1 MNISFDSREQ
11 LVGRAA
17 AERPNCCS
25 SPQIQHLIVLYA
37 QKAVSAER
45 QLAQYIQECDSL
57 RRRLEVAEK
66 RLLEHHSLD
75 NGPYVLK
82 MPKAIHARACASKV
96 ELGIEQPAERIL
108 SLLRSILFL
117 PAAEVAPA
125 EHAEV
130 QTCREQILL
139 CMEKMAEYPSVEKE
153 MFASLHNWS
162 RENME
167 IDILALMETLQK
179 ACRNVTESLSNEDG
193 DPRGMHNPTSIIE
206 TLVQTCERMKSL
218 IAGFGHV
225 PYEEKRSGEFKA
237 SWRPEA
243 IPSQCVSSVRCSSAA
258 SRRFRTTAG
267 AQTKDV
273 QSLID
278 KYALKAASAEV
289 KLAES
294 VDECHSLRKEMAKS
308 SDERDS
314 LRREAAQFADE
325 CISLRQES
333 VNLRSELAKS
343 VDKCESLRRAA
354 TQSVDECIA
363 VRREV
368 ANLRRELAQSVDEC
382 ESLRKEVANL
392 RRELAQS
399 VDECESLRR
408 QTCRSKL
415 AEEYL
420 RSELAQSVVEC
431 ESLRKEV
438 ANLRRELAQSVDE
451 CESLRRQTC
460 RSKLAEEYLRSELAQ
475 SVVERE
481 SLRKEVA
488 NLRRELA
495 QSVHE
500 CESLRR
506 QTCGSKLAEEYLPS
520 ELAQSVVEGESLAEE
535 YLPSELAQSVVE
547 CESLRKE
554 VANQEKR
561 KESVGDFFNRIRKEK
576 ERERENVQ
584 LKALEN

>member
-1 MNISFDSREQ
+1 
-11 LVGRAA
+11 
-17 AERPNCCS
+17 
-25 SPQIQHLIVLYA
+25 
-37 QKAVSAER
+37 
-45 QLAQYIQECDSL
+45 
-57 RRRLEVAEK
+57 
-66 RLLEHHSLD
+66 
-75 NGPYVLK
+75 

-408 QTCRSKL
+408 QTCGSKL

-420 RSELAQSVVEC
+420 RS
-431 ESLRKEV
+431 
-438 ANLRRELAQSVDE
+438 
-451 CESLRRQTC
+451 
-460 RSKLAEEYLRSELAQ
+460 
-475 SVVERE
+475 
-481 SLRKEVA
+481 
-488 NLRRELA
+488 
-495 QSVHE
+495 
-500 CESLRR
+500 
-506 QTCGSKLAEEYLPS
+506 G
-520 ELAQSVVEGESLAEE
+520 
-535 YLPSELAQSVVE
+535 LAQSVVE

-554 VANQEKR
+554 VANQEQSG
-561 KESVGDFFNRIRKEK
+561 ESIKDVFNRIREINEEINEEIKRKEVANQEQSGLSIQK
-576 ERERENVQ
+576 EVANCHNRMSIPRASPSTISLLLGAFRPHSKSESGGTALS
-584 LKALEN
+584 LKEEVLSSNPGWTYP